1 MAGALP
7 TMEAPCADRGAS
19 PTSSRRFVA
28 GLVQNVSEPANR
40 SQPASPPP
48 ARLPVGTPL
57 SRLPE
62 FDPRRVPSL
71 GPDMHLPPIGPQR
84 LTPEAMLHRFHA
96 PPVWTPEVVAEKRF
110 SDRAAMQAAVLVPLV
125 MRGPAR
131 DVLTVLLTER
141 ALHMNTHS
149 GQVAFPGGKVDPSDA
164 DLAATAL
171 REAHEEVGL
180 EARFVEVIGHLPLY
194 TTGTAFSVTP
204 VVALVRP
211 EFQLKPN
218 PAEVADAFEVPLAF
232 LMNPAHHHRHV
243 FEWTSDA
250 GPERREWFS
259 MTYADPHGERFIWG
273 ATAAMLR
280 NFYRFLAA

>member
-1 MAGALP
+1 MSDPSSLP
-7 TMEAPCADRGAS
+7 RAPSLPFPGIAS
-19 PTSSRRFVA
+19 
-28 GLVQNVSEPANR
+28 
-40 SQPASPPP
+40 
-48 ARLPVGTPL
+48 GTPL
-57 SRLPE
+57 SKLPA

-71 GPDMHLPPIGPQR
+71 GTDAHLPPIASQR
-84 LTPEAMLHRFHA
+84 LTPEALLHRFHA
-96 PPVWTPEVVAEKRF
+96 PPAWEPEVVNEKRF
-110 SDRAAMQAAVLVPLV
+110 TDRVEMQAAVLVPLV

-164 DLAATAL
+164 DVVATAL

-180 EARFVEVIGHLPLY
+180 EARFVDVIGQLPLY
-194 TTGTAFSVTP
+194 TTGTAFMVTP

-211 EFQLKPN
+211 DFRLTPN
-218 PAEVADAFEVPLAF
+218 PTEVADAFEVPLAF
-232 LMNPAHHHRHV
+232 LMNPANHHRHA

-250 GPERREWFS
+250 GSERREWLS
-259 MTYADPHGERFIWG
+259 MSYADPHGERFIWG